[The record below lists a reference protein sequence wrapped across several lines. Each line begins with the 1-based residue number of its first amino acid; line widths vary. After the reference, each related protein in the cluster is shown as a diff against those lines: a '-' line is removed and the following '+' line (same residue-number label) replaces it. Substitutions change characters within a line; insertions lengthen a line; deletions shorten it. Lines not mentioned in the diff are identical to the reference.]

1 MKFSVKYKIFE
12 RFYISSHIYSFR
24 GYDVNKF
31 YKVIWSNILQNWV
44 VVSELSTSTKK
55 KVSISLWGGFSF
67 FSCFASAADITCSYY
82 DCYAD
87 GDITVST
94 SLNLNDRQYTGPG
107 SILTIGNTS
116 ESEVNVVYG
125 GELTTSLINV
135 GKGGQGTLNI
145 INGGG
150 VNISDSNYS
159 YPLSVGNDYKGTI
172 NVNGNGSF
180 LNYNS
185 SREINI
191 GNSSPGYLNI
201 TNGGKFI
208 STPSDSIWGSIY
220 AGGRGGASG
229 VIKVSGKGSLL
240 EPAYRLYV
248 GVWGDGKLEVTDS
261 GVVNTS
267 DFSMGYNNSGETIV
281 SGAGSQLNITNSL
294 NIVTTT
300 NINAR
305 GTLIINNGGKV
316 TADTIALGSTDSFD
330 KPSTGV
336 AEVLIGGEDNNIIQE
351 AGILDANRFIFRGE
365 NTSLTI
371 KHASDNFNLVSDI
384 SSQGLF
390 SNQTYYYGS
399 INAVHGLTTLSGNN
413 SGYNGA
419 LNISSPARI
428 SVTEQN
434 NLGNATIANDGTLS
448 ITSQGNWTFSNTM
461 TGLGFLDVN
470 TGNNT
475 FSFQN
480 ATNTAGFRG
489 TLMLSDTSF
498 DLSGDNTAAL
508 VYSSLYAGSGSMVT
522 VGAGTQNIDG
532 LGFNGGT
539 VDFGKIAPGEKQSN
553 NMVHVSSLDLQGG
566 GAVQVDASGDVIAD
580 TVSRDVN
587 TSLSLLEQDDE
598 NAAIQLVSVSG
609 NGRVV
614 GSAGG
619 LQLQDQ
625 SGQRITDGI
634 QHAVIQNGQKVA
646 EGTYDYRLTSG
657 TNNDGLYIGYGL
669 TQLNLLTSGTDAL
682 ELDANGKT
690 GNAADMSARII
701 GTGDL
706 AFNSQKGETVS
717 LSNQNNDYTGVTDIR
732 GGNVLMNS
740 NSALGQTSE
749 IRLAADTQLDMN
761 GHSQTAG
768 KLNGTAGSVLNING
782 GNLTLTEGGVS
793 AGILSGN
800 GALNVSGGVLDIT
813 GASSTFTASTT
824 IAKDAVVRMND
835 VSGLGTGNISNAGTL
850 SLTHVS
856 GSLGNNLSGTG
867 TVSLLSSDTQLSGNN
882 SGYSGLFV
890 VDESS
895 QLTASATENLGTAS
909 VNNSG
914 TLVLNS
920 ATGWQLT
927 NDVSGSGTVRKT
939 GSGSLT
945 VGNNAS
951 WTGLTD
957 IDAGTLILGKADAP
971 VMLASS
977 QVNIAENGT
986 LSGFGGVSG
995 NVTNS
1000 GTLDLRADAP
1010 GNVLTVGGNYTGN
1023 NGTLLMNTVLGDDS
1037 SATDKLVIKGD
1048 ASGQTRVEVTKAGGT
1063 GAQTLN
1069 GIELIHVDGNADS
1082 AEFVQVGRIAA
1093 GAYDYTLGRGQ
1104 GSNSGNWY
1112 LTSGKNTPDPEP
1124 TPTPDPDSKP
1134 EPVPGGY
1141 DNDLRPEAGSYT
1153 ANMAAANTM
1162 FVTRLHERL
1171 GPVQYTDVMTAETK
1185 NTSMW
1190 MRHEGGHNRWR
1201 DGTGQLKTQG
1211 NRYVVQLG
1219 GDIAQWGW
1227 GETDRWHLGVMAGY
1241 GNDHNNTDSVR
1252 TGYRSKGSVNGYSAG
1267 LYATWF
1273 ASDETHNG
1281 AYLDMWAQY
1290 GWFDNHVKGDG
1301 LPGESWKSKGLTAS
1315 LETGYTWKAGEFSGN
1330 HGSLNE
1336 WYVQPQAQVVWMGVK
1351 ADEHRESNGTRVE
1364 NTGDG
1369 NVRTRLG
1376 VKTWIKGHNRM
1387 DDGKSREFRPFV
1399 EVNWLHN
1406 TRDFGT
1412 RMNGVTV
1419 HQDGARNIGEVKA
1432 GVEGQINDRLNLWGN
1447 VGVQAGDKG
1456 YSDTSAMLGVKY
1468 TF

>member
-12 RFYISSHIYSFR
+12 RFYISSHIYSYR

-55 KVSISLWGGFSF
+55 KVSVSLWVGFSF
-67 FSCFASAADITCSYY
+67 FSCFASAADITCNDY
-82 DCYAD
+82 DCNAD

-94 SLNLNDRQYTGPG
+94 SLNLNDRQHINT
-107 SILTIGNTS
+107 ILTIGNTS

-125 GELTTSLINV
+125 GELTTSLMYV
-135 GKGGQGTLNI
+135 GRGGEGTLNI

-150 VNISDSNYS
+150 VYISDTNSSNS
-159 YPLSVGNDYKGTI
+159 LSVGNGYKGTI

-180 LNYNS
+180 LNYNPS
-185 SREINI
+185 NEINI

-201 TNGGKFI
+201 SDGGKFTA
-208 STPSDSIWGSIY
+208 SQAVVY
-220 AGGRGGASG
+220 VGGRGGGQGEVNVFGPNS
-229 VIKVSGKGSLL
+229 VLD
-240 EPAYRLYV
+240 AYRLDI
-248 GVWGDGKLEVTDS
+248 GLLGNGKVEVTDG

-267 DFSMGYNNSGETIV
+267 GFSIGYDSSGETIV

-294 NIVTTT
+294 DIVTTT
-300 NINAR
+300 NINTR

-316 TADTIALGSTDSFD
+316 TADTIALGNANNF
-330 KPSTGV
+330 TGI

-351 AGILDANRFIFRGE
+351 AGILDAGKITFRGE
-365 NTSLTI
+365 NTSLTLN
-371 KHASDNFNLVSDI
+371 HASDNFNLSSDI
-384 SSQGLF
+384 SSQGHF

-413 SGYNGA
+413 SGYNGT

-428 SVTEQN
+428 NVTEQN

-508 VYSSLYAGSGSMVT
+508 TSSLLRAGSGSMVT

-539 VDFGKIAPGEKQSN
+539 VDFGKIAPGKKQSN
-553 NMVHVSSLDLQGG
+553 SMVHVSSLDLQGG

-625 SGQRITDGI
+625 SGQRITDSI

-690 GNAADMSARII
+690 GNAADMSARIT

-740 NSALGQTSE
+740 NSALGQTTE

-782 GNLTLTEGGVS
+782 GSLTLTEGGVS
-793 AGILSGN
+793 AGTLTGS

-850 SLTHVS
+850 SLTHAS

-882 SGYSGLFV
+882 SGYSGLFI

-895 QLTASATENLGTAS
+895 QLTVSATENLGAAS

-920 ATGWQLT
+920 ATDWQLT

-945 VGNNAS
+945 VGNNAA
-951 WTGLTD
+951 WTGQTD
-957 IDAGTLILGKADAP
+957 IDAGTLILGNAGAP

-977 QVNIAENGT
+977 QVNITENGT
-986 LSGFGGVSG
+986 LSGYGGVAG

-1037 SATDKLVIKGD
+1037 SVTDKLVIKGD
-1048 ASGQTRVEVTKAGGT
+1048 ASGQTRVAVTNAGGT

-1082 AEFVQVGRIAA
+1082 AEFVQAGRIAA
-1093 GAYDYTLGRGQ
+1093 GAYDYRLGRGQ

-1112 LTSGKNTPDPEP
+1112 LTSGKNTPDP
-1124 TPTPDPDSKP
+1124 DSKP
-1134 EPVPGGY
+1134 ESEPVQGGY

-1162 FVTRLHERL
+1162 FVTRLHDRL
-1171 GPVQYTDVMTAETK
+1171 GPVQYTDVMTGETK

-1227 GETDRWHLGVMAGY
+1227 GETGRWHLGVMAGY

-1252 TGYRSKGSVNGYSAG
+1252 TGYRSKGSVNGYSTG
-1267 LYATWF
+1267 LYATWL

-1281 AYLDMWAQY
+1281 AYLDTWAQY

-1315 LETGYTWKAGEFSGN
+1315 LETGYTWKAGEFSGS

-1351 ADEHRESNGTRVE
+1351 ADEHRESNGTHVE
-1364 NTGDG
+1364 STGDG

-1406 TRDFGT
+1406 TREFGT

>member
-1 MKFSVKYKIFE
+1 MN
-12 RFYISSHIYSFR
+12 IYNGAAIGITQNLGTAGIANNGLLQLNASNN
-24 GYDVNKF
+24 DIALV
-31 YKVIWSNILQNWV
+31 SNIYGRGQ
-44 VVSELSTSTKK
+44 
-55 KVSISLWGGFSF
+55 ISANNG
-67 FSCFASAADITCSYY
+67 
-82 DCYAD
+82 
-87 GDITVST
+87 TVS
-94 SLNLNDRQYTGPG
+94 
-107 SILTIGNTS
+107 
-116 ESEVNVVYG
+116 
-125 GELTTSLINV
+125 
-135 GKGGQGTLNI
+135 
-145 INGGG
+145 
-150 VNISDSNYS
+150 
-159 YPLSVGNDYKGTI
+159 
-172 NVNGNGSF
+172 
-180 LNYNS
+180 
-185 SREINI
+185 
-191 GNSSPGYLNI
+191 
-201 TNGGKFI
+201 
-208 STPSDSIWGSIY
+208 
-220 AGGRGGASG
+220 
-229 VIKVSGKGSLL
+229 
-240 EPAYRLYV
+240 
-248 GVWGDGKLEVTDS
+248 
-261 GVVNTS
+261 
-267 DFSMGYNNSGETIV
+267 
-281 SGAGSQLNITNSL
+281 
-294 NIVTTT
+294 
-300 NINAR
+300 
-305 GTLIINNGGKV
+305 
-316 TADTIALGSTDSFD
+316 
-330 KPSTGV
+330 
-336 AEVLIGGEDNNIIQE
+336 
-351 AGILDANRFIFRGE
+351 
-365 NTSLTI
+365 
-371 KHASDNFNLVSDI
+371 
-384 SSQGLF
+384 
-390 SNQTYYYGS
+390 
-399 INAVHGLTTLSGNN
+399 LSGNN
-413 SGYNGA
+413 TAFHGTLNVESNAKVAIGA
-419 LNISSPARI
+419 
-428 SVTEQN
+428 QQ
-434 NLGNATIANDGTLS
+434 NLGDATIANDGTLS
-448 ITSQGNWTFSNTM
+448 ITGQGNWTFSNTM
-461 TGLGFLDVN
+461 TGLGLLDVN

-498 DLSGDNTAAL
+498 DLSGDNTSAL
-508 VYSSLYAGSGSMVT
+508 TSSLLRAGSGSMVT
-522 VGAGTQNIDG
+522 VGAGTQHIDG

-539 VDFGKIAPGEKQSN
+539 VDFGKIAPGKKQSN

-566 GAVQVDASGDVIAD
+566 GAVQVDASGDVITD

-587 TSLSLLEQDDE
+587 TFLPLLEQDDE

-625 SGQRITDGI
+625 SGQRITDSI

-657 TNNDGLYIGYGL
+657 TNNNGLYIGYGL
-669 TQLNLLTSGTDAL
+669 TQLELLTSGADAL

-690 GNAADMSARII
+690 GNAADMSARIT

-768 KLNGTAGSVLNING
+768 KLNGAAGSVLNING

-835 VSGLGTGNISNAGTL
+835 VSGLGTGNISNVGTL
-850 SLTHVS
+850 SMTHAS
-856 GSLGNNLSGTG
+856 GSLGNYLSGTG

-895 QLTASATENLGTAS
+895 QLTASATENLGAAS

-945 VGNNAS
+945 VGNNAA
-951 WTGLTD
+951 WTGQTD
-957 IDAGTLILGKADAP
+957 IDAGTLILGKTDSP

-977 QVNIAENGT
+977 QVNITENGT
-986 LSGFGGVSG
+986 LSGYGGVAG

-1048 ASGQTRVEVTKAGGT
+1048 ASGQTRVAVTNAGGT

-1082 AEFVQVGRIAA
+1082 AEFVQAGRIAA

-1134 EPVPGGY
+1134 EAVPGGY

-1171 GPVQYTDVMTAETK
+1171 GPVQYTDVMTGETK

-1190 MRHEGGHNRWR
+1190 MRHEGGHNRWC

-1252 TGYRSKGSVNGYSAG
+1252 TGYRSKGSVNGYSTG

-1273 ASDETHNG
+1273 ANDET
-1281 AYLDMWAQY
+1281 
-1290 GWFDNHVKGDG
+1290 
-1301 LPGESWKSKGLTAS
+1301 
-1315 LETGYTWKAGEFSGN
+1315 
-1330 HGSLNE
+1330 
-1336 WYVQPQAQVVWMGVK
+1336 
-1351 ADEHRESNGTRVE
+1351 
-1364 NTGDG
+1364 
-1369 NVRTRLG
+1369 
-1376 VKTWIKGHNRM
+1376 
-1387 DDGKSREFRPFV
+1387 
-1399 EVNWLHN
+1399 
-1406 TRDFGT
+1406 
-1412 RMNGVTV
+1412 
-1419 HQDGARNIGEVKA
+1419 
-1432 GVEGQINDRLNLWGN
+1432 
-1447 VGVQAGDKG
+1447 
-1456 YSDTSAMLGVKY
+1456 
-1468 TF
+1468 

>member
-55 KVSISLWGGFSF
+55 KVSTSLWVGFSF
-67 FSCFASAADITCSYY
+67 CSCFASAADITCNYNS
-82 DCYAD
+82 CYAD

-94 SLNLNDRQYTGPG
+94 SLNLNDRTHTGSD

-135 GKGGQGTLNI
+135 GKGGEGTLNI

-159 YPLSVGNDYKGTI
+159 YPLSVGNGYKGTI

-180 LNYNS
+180 LNYNPS
-185 SREINI
+185 QEINI

-201 TNGGKFI
+201 SDGGKFTA
-208 STPSDSIWGSIY
+208 SQSVAY
-220 AGGRGGASG
+220 VGGRGGGQGG
-229 VIKVSGKGSLL
+229 VNVFGPNSVLD
-240 EPAYRLYV
+240 ANRLYI
-248 GVWGDGKLEVTDS
+248 GVWGNGKLEVTDS

-267 DFSMGYNNSGETIV
+267 DISMGYNNSGETIV

-294 NIVTTT
+294 NIVTTAYS
-300 NINAR
+300 NAR
-305 GTLIINNGGKV
+305 GSLIINNSGKV
-316 TADTIALGSTDSFD
+316 TADAITLGSTDNYD
-330 KPSTGV
+330 KPSTGT
-336 AEVLIGGEDNNIIQE
+336 AEVLIGGESNNIIQE

-384 SSQGLF
+384 SSQGRF
-390 SNQTYYYGS
+390 STQTYYYGS

-413 SGYNGA
+413 SDYNGA

-498 DLSGDNTAAL
+498 DLNGDNTAAL
-508 VYSSLYAGSGSMVT
+508 TSSLLRTGSGSMVT

-539 VDFGKIAPGEKQSN
+539 VDFGKIAPGKKQSN

-587 TSLSLLEQDDE
+587 TFLSLLEQDDE

-625 SGQRITDGI
+625 SGQRITDSI
-634 QHAVIQNGQKVA
+634 QYAVIQNGQKVA
-646 EGTYDYRLTSG
+646 EGTYDYRLISG

-850 SLTHVS
+850 SLTHAS

-895 QLTASATENLGTAS
+895 LLTASATENLGTAS

-914 TLVLNS
+914 SLVLNS
-920 ATGWQLT
+920 
-927 NDVSGSGTVRKT
+927 
-939 GSGSLT
+939 
-945 VGNNAS
+945 
-951 WTGLTD
+951 
-957 IDAGTLILGKADAP
+957 
-971 VMLASS
+971 
-977 QVNIAENGT
+977 
-986 LSGFGGVSG
+986 
-995 NVTNS
+995 
-1000 GTLDLRADAP
+1000 
-1010 GNVLTVGGNYTGN
+1010 
-1023 NGTLLMNTVLGDDS
+1023 
-1037 SATDKLVIKGD
+1037 
-1048 ASGQTRVEVTKAGGT
+1048 
-1063 GAQTLN
+1063 
-1069 GIELIHVDGNADS
+1069 
-1082 AEFVQVGRIAA
+1082 
-1093 GAYDYTLGRGQ
+1093 
-1104 GSNSGNWY
+1104 
-1112 LTSGKNTPDPEP
+1112 
-1124 TPTPDPDSKP
+1124 
-1134 EPVPGGY
+1134 
-1141 DNDLRPEAGSYT
+1141 
-1153 ANMAAANTM
+1153 
-1162 FVTRLHERL
+1162 
-1171 GPVQYTDVMTAETK
+1171 
-1185 NTSMW
+1185 
-1190 MRHEGGHNRWR
+1190 
-1201 DGTGQLKTQG
+1201 
-1211 NRYVVQLG
+1211 
-1219 GDIAQWGW
+1219 
-1227 GETDRWHLGVMAGY
+1227 
-1241 GNDHNNTDSVR
+1241 
-1252 TGYRSKGSVNGYSAG
+1252 
-1267 LYATWF
+1267 
-1273 ASDETHNG
+1273 
-1281 AYLDMWAQY
+1281 
-1290 GWFDNHVKGDG
+1290 
-1301 LPGESWKSKGLTAS
+1301 
-1315 LETGYTWKAGEFSGN
+1315 
-1330 HGSLNE
+1330 
-1336 WYVQPQAQVVWMGVK
+1336 
-1351 ADEHRESNGTRVE
+1351 
-1364 NTGDG
+1364 
-1369 NVRTRLG
+1369 
-1376 VKTWIKGHNRM
+1376 
-1387 DDGKSREFRPFV
+1387 
-1399 EVNWLHN
+1399 
-1406 TRDFGT
+1406 
-1412 RMNGVTV
+1412 
-1419 HQDGARNIGEVKA
+1419 
-1432 GVEGQINDRLNLWGN
+1432 
-1447 VGVQAGDKG
+1447 
-1456 YSDTSAMLGVKY
+1456 
-1468 TF
+1468 